1 MIAREVVFDEI
12 FDSQVLFRS
21 IFDGMSRPGKINNL
35 KSVGINPPE
44 GITRAAALVAFS
56 LLNDDVS
63 VFLAEPSEAV
73 ADYLRG
79 NTAVREASVDS
90 ADFIIG
96 TVDSTLPFVEQSKE
110 GEPLYPEKSAS
121 FILMVEDMA
130 TEPVS
135 NGIALSLSGPGI
147 KDTTKIFVSGI
158 SEKWLKE
165 LAEKNCEF
173 PLGVDV
179 IMTTEKG
186 DDCFVSCL
194 PRTTR
199 IEVVL

>member
-1 MIAREVVFDEI
+1 MIAREVVFDEV

-35 KSVGINPPE
+35 KHVGIEPPE

-63 VFLAEPSEAV
+63 VMLAEPSEAV

-79 NTAVREASVDS
+79 NTAVRESSVSS

-96 TVDSTLPFVEQSKE
+96 TADSTCSLIEQSKE
-110 GEPLYPEKSAS
+110 GEPLYPEKSAT
-121 FILMVEDMA
+121 FILMVEEMSS
-130 TEPVS
+130 EPVS
-135 NGIALSLSGPGI
+135 QGIALSLSGPGI
-147 KDTTKIFVSGI
+147 DGTKKIFVSGI

-179 IMTTEKG
+179 IMTAEKG
-186 DDCFVSCL
+186 DDCIVSCL

>member
-21 IFDGMSRPGKINNL
+21 IFDGMSRPGKINTL
-35 KSVGINPPE
+35 KSVDISPPE
-44 GITRAAALVAFS
+44 GITRAASLVAFS

-63 VFLAEPSEAV
+63 VMLAEPNEEV

-79 NTAVREASVDS
+79 NTAVREASVAD

-96 TVDSTLPFVEQSKE
+96 TPGNTLALIEPSKE
-110 GEPLYPEKSAS
+110 GDPLYPEQSAS
-121 FILMVEDMA
+121 FVLMLEDFA
-130 TEPVS
+130 EEPVQ
-135 NGIALSLSGPGI
+135 GGLCLLLSGPGI
-147 KDTTKIFVSGI
+147 KGAKKIFVSGI
-158 SEKWLKE
+158 SDKWIQE
-165 LAEKNCEF
+165 RAEKNCEF

-179 IMTTEKG
+179 IMTTEKNG
-186 DDCFVSCL
+186 ECFVTCI
-194 PRTTR
+194 PRTTK

>member
-1 MIAREVVFDEI
+1 MIAREVTFDEI
-12 FDSQVLFRS
+12 FDSQILFRS
-21 IFDGMSRPGKINNL
+21 IFDGMSRPGKINTL
-35 KSVGINPPE
+35 KSVSIAPPE

-63 VFLAEPSEAV
+63 VMLAEPSEAV

-79 NTAVREASVDS
+79 NTGVRESSVDT

-96 TVDSTLPFVEQSKE
+96 TADSTLALIEHSKE
-110 GEPLYPEKSAS
+110 GEPLYPEKSAT
-121 FILMVEDMA
+121 FILMVNA
-130 TEPVS
+130 QSSEPVS
-135 NGIALSLSGPGI
+135 GGVALSLSGPGI
-147 KDTTKIFVSGI
+147 EGSKKIFISGI

-179 IMTTEKG
+179 ILASEAG
-186 DDCFVSCL
+186 DDCLVSCL

-199 IEVVL
+199 VEVVL